1 MQCGYTLWT
10 TATGTLHFLNLAPCD
25 DPNKDAVLPLPL
37 GMYKTII
44 MAELQWEKS
53 ASGLF

>member
-1 MQCGYTLWT
+1 MHCGYTLCT
-10 TATGTLHFLNLAPCD
+10 TATGTVQFLNLAPCD

-37 GMYKTII
+37 GMYKTI
-44 MAELQWEKS
+44 MAELQWKKS